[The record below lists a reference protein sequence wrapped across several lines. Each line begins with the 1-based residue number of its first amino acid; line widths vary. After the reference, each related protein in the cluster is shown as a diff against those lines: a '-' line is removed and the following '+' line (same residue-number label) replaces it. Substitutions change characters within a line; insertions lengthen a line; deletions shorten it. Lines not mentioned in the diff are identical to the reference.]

1 MNLIKYRF
9 SLICI
14 IGLAIIASCSKM
26 DDNYKEFVK
35 GGEIVYLG
43 KADSVQTFSG
53 KNRIKVTWLLL
64 SDPKINK
71 SVIYWNE
78 KQDSLVVPIERSSG
92 IDTVSVFLEN
102 MAEQTYN
109 FEIYNYDSSG
119 HSSVKQEAIGTV
131 YGDNYA
137 SSLTN
142 RSFAEATYKVADK
155 SALINWYGAA
165 TEAVIVEIVFTDTDG
180 KERTIK
186 ESRSVAPVNP
196 INPYTFPVETVLSKY
211 KKGTTFKYRTG
222 YLPKAMAIDTFYTDY
237 KTVELQFP
245 STAEINIALSKNVEK
260 SSDSSSGRAA
270 NITDGDRSTFWQP
283 LSNDRSDLN
292 IWAVIDLEDSETFD
306 HVGLYWTKANDKIE
320 SYDILYSDDNTN
332 WQVAYHKDSPVP
344 SEESVDFPEVT
355 GRYVKLS
362 INLSSST
369 NVTLGELE
377 VYDK

>member
-9 SLICI
+9 SLICV
-14 IGLAIIASCSKM
+14 IGLAILASCSKM

-53 KNRIKVTWLLL
+53 KNRIKVSWLLL

-78 KQDSLVVPIERSSG
+78 KQDSLVVAIERSSG

-102 MAEQTYN
+102 MNEQTYN
-109 FEIYNYDSSG
+109 FEIYNYDNAG

-137 SSLTN
+137 SNITN
-142 RSFAEATYKVADK
+142 RSFAEATYQVADK
-155 SALINWYGAA
+155 SALISWYGAA
-165 TEAVIVEIVFTDTDG
+165 TEAVIVEIVYTDTDG
-180 KERTIK
+180 KERTVK
-186 ESRSVAPVNP
+186 ETRSVAPVNP
-196 INPYTFPVETVLSKY
+196 INPYVFPAETVLSKY

-237 KTVELQFP
+237 KTVQLQFP

-260 SSDSSSGRAA
+260 SSDASSGRAT

-292 IWAVIDLEDSETFD
+292 IWAVIDLGDSENFD
-306 HVGLYWTKANDKIE
+306 HVGLYWTKANDKIA

-344 SEESVDFPEVT
+344 SEEAVDFPEVT

-377 VYDK
+377 IYDK

>member
-1 MNLIKYRF
+1 
-9 SLICI
+9 
-14 IGLAIIASCSKM
+14 M

-78 KQDSLVVPIERSSG
+78 KQDSLVVAIERSSG

-155 SALINWYGAA
+155 SALINWYG
-165 TEAVIVEIVFTDTDG
+165 
-180 KERTIK
+180 
-186 ESRSVAPVNP
+186 SV
-196 INPYTFPVETVLSKY
+196 T
-211 KKGTTFKYRTG
+211 
-222 YLPKAMAIDTFYTDY
+222 
-237 KTVELQFP
+237 
-245 STAEINIALSKNVEK
+245 
-260 SSDSSSGRAA
+260 
-270 NITDGDRSTFWQP
+270 
-283 LSNDRSDLN
+283 
-292 IWAVIDLEDSETFD
+292 
-306 HVGLYWTKANDKIE
+306 
-320 SYDILYSDDNTN
+320 
-332 WQVAYHKDSPVP
+332 
-344 SEESVDFPEVT
+344 
-355 GRYVKLS
+355 
-362 INLSSST
+362 
-369 NVTLGELE
+369 
-377 VYDK
+377 